1 MDRALCFCKTGLG
14 QEEIQQRKLGLS
26 QKLRQMLIMVDGQKS
41 VADLEQCL
49 PGDELMARLEALLGQ
64 GLIAPVAGSASPA
77 AAAKPAPAPA
87 AAPAAPIAMPTGLPS
102 AGKLAQIRIIL
113 AMCSQQYLS
122 DALDTML
129 IDLYDNMSGP
139 EDLKFC
145 IDTWKKRMDAAGY
158 GSVADSHMP
167 QIRAALR

>member
-14 QEEIQQRKLGLS
+14 QEEIQHRKLGLP

-41 VADLEQCL
+41 VADLELCM
-49 PGDELMARLEALLGQ
+49 PVDELSARLEALLGQ
-64 GLIAPVAGSASPA
+64 GLIAPVAGSGNA
-77 AAAKPAPAPA
+77 A
-87 AAPAAPIAMPTGLPS
+87 AAPAARTAPNTPAPTGLPS
-102 AGKLAQIRIIL
+102 SAKLAQIRIIL

-145 IDTWKKRMDAAGY
+145 IDTWHKRMEAAGY
-158 GSVADSHMP
+158 GSVAESHLP